1 MQACGEIACHFQCCV
16 VEPRIVVFYEDDC
29 IVQAFLC
36 AEGVS
41 IFEIDTITLSD
52 CLIVLMAAYYVFD
65 VQYPS
70 VWKPSLLFFQEILM
84 EKETRPIRYTIPTWK
99 NLVFDLLLYNY
110 ISYVL
115 FYCVQ
120 WTFHSNGILQYHSD
134 IVKRWWI
141 TIHTEQVRKI
151 EVFLVHLVGL
161 REINKV

>member
-84 EKETRPIRYTIPTWK
+84 EKETRPIRYTIPT
-99 NLVFDLLLYNY
+99 
-110 ISYVL
+110 
-115 FYCVQ
+115 
-120 WTFHSNGILQYHSD
+120 
-134 IVKRWWI
+134 
-141 TIHTEQVRKI
+141 
-151 EVFLVHLVGL
+151 
-161 REINKV
+161 